1 MNDAGN
7 RLLVITS
14 TSILRTHL
22 DSVLSSVFTSTRP
35 SGIVL
40 GRKLHQAIIRTSV
53 YLCVQVP
60 EGVLSRRLLVFSNQE
75 MSFYCQETAWTELL
89 GDMSHLQGEQNIP
102 WQKLSRDCSPFDYT
116 FRPRP
121 SNESGTYAG
130 YERQVQAIL
139 GNYCHQVAIYS
150 RRRLT
155 YDYDALNAFAGFMQH
170 YSEETRP
177 IPIMRTMSGL
187 PIKIF
192 TSDGRP
198 GTASIFITLTW
209 HHAPPDTMQLPAW
222 KTPIDVPYSRPGRG
236 RVGFKLLPGLV
247 KASQTTGKLHH
258 SGKTSSWYSR
268 TARFY
273 LRTPKK
279 HQTDSTW

>member
-1 MNDAGN
+1 
-7 RLLVITS
+7 
-14 TSILRTHL
+14 
-22 DSVLSSVFTSTRP
+22 
-35 SGIVL
+35 
-40 GRKLHQAIIRTSV
+40 
-53 YLCVQVP
+53 
-60 EGVLSRRLLVFSNQE
+60 
-75 MSFYCQETAWTELL
+75 
-89 GDMSHLQGEQNIP
+89 MSHLQGEQNIP

-222 KTPIDVPYSRPGRG
+222 KNTNRRNEFPSWTWAGWQQAVVWPCQGVTNDWKASSLRENIILVLKDGT
-236 RVGFKLLPGLV
+236 LLPPHAEETPDRLDLV
-247 KASQTTGKLHH
+247 ACIRFDAPVITDPRTHFFPKDGARNTTRPTIGEFYGEHRGEARMKMIRT
-258 SGKTSSWYSR
+258 SGHIYGWAIILVR
-268 TARFY
+268 REA
-273 LRTPKK
+273 
-279 HQTDSTW
+279 W